1 MIPVPSSLVPILQF
15 LNIRD
20 VFSNK
25 EKEPVAGSQF
35 PVPEYQ
41 LHIDICS
48 FHIKSRKE
56 NPQKPTQ
63 LSSRSHPRHLEGKR
77 TAQKTPS

>member
-1 MIPVPSSLVPILQF
+1 MIPVPGSLVPILQF

-25 EKEPVAGSQF
+25 EKEPVAGFQF

-48 FHIKSRKE
+48 FHINLAVFILCR
-56 NPQKPTQ
+56 QIT
-63 LSSRSHPRHLEGKR
+63 LTL
-77 TAQKTPS
+77 